1 MDIGLQIRKIRE
13 RSNLTQEYMAT
24 RLQISK
30 TSYGNIERNM
40 IKRVPLPML
49 MAIAEL
55 LHVHYTALLGDD
67 ERMEASGMRALLDGM
82 QHLLEK
88 MDGMEKHLRRLQ

>member
-1 MDIGLQIRKIRE
+1 MDIGSQIRKIRE
-13 RSNLTQEYMAT
+13 SRNVTQEYMAA

-40 IKRVPLPML
+40 IKRVTLPML
-49 MAIAEL
+49 MAIAKL

-67 ERMEASGMRALLDGM
+67 ETIEASGINALLDGM
-82 QHLLEK
+82 HHLLEK
-88 MDGMEKHLRRLQ
+88 MDGIEKQLQRLQ